1 MTLGYKTCTLSVMPD
16 ENVCFQCNRPARPH
30 CPECGSLRRYGF
42 AKVDSVTRPDGT
54 IAHLRVYRCLTCARV
69 YNDDDWMLR
78 CQAQPQ
84 SVGRPP
90 STARTRNA
98 TLEQVDAIKEKGL
111 EQAPPDLVARIME
124 YKKRGY

>member
-1 MTLGYKTCTLSVMPD
+1 
-16 ENVCFQCNRPARPH
+16 
-30 CPECGSLRRYGF
+30 
-42 AKVDSVTRPDGT
+42 
-54 IAHLRVYRCLTCARV
+54 
-69 YNDDDWMLR
+69 MLR